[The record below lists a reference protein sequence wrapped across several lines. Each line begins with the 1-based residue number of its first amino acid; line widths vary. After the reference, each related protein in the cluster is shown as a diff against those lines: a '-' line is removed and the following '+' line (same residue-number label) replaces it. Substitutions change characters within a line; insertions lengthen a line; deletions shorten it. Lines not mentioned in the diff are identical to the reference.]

1 MGEEIQKSIRQP
13 TDKNQN
19 LKIAAFLIFAFCLL
33 ICSYLFGQGIVRNAD
48 QVLNATYDSTN
59 TAIGVSEKGSWTI
72 QPGNTPNTTAWLVTG
87 TGGTFPVTFPTAD
100 PCLSPGIAK
109 SSVAINIAAAATT
122 QLVGFVS
129 GQTIYACNANF
140 TYSVAGSAQFEYG
153 TGTNCGTGTTTLT
166 GAMVTTA
173 NEYLPLGWGGTIF
186 KTAASNALCVVTT
199 GTTPSMQG
207 VLTYVQQ

>member
-100 PCLSPGIAK
+100 PCLSPGILK
-109 SSVAINIAAAATT
+109 SSVTIAQTASA
-122 QLVGFVS
+122 QLVALVT
-129 GQTIYACNANF
+129 GQTIYVCQATF
-140 TYSVAGSAQFEYG
+140 TLTGTSPTAKFQYG
-153 TGTNCGTGTTTLT
+153 TGTTCATGPTDLT
-166 GAMVTTA
+166 GAMAPTA
-173 NEYLPLGWGGTIF
+173 GSFLSLGWGGTIF
-186 KTAASNALCVVTT
+186 KSAASNALCIVLA
-199 GTTPSMQG
+199 GTTPSAQG
-207 VLTYVQQ
+207 VLTFVQQ